1 MPSGGILGCRAEI
14 DHPAPGR
21 AFGRAEDSCPAPLNL
36 PAIRGDYRASPA
48 NTASPKM
55 HGRNTPMK
63 TKIATALVAALT
75 LGTIAVAGTS
85 QAQAH
90 HFHGG
95 WGWGGVG
102 LGLAL
107 GAAEY
112 VEA

>member
-1 MPSGGILGCRAEI
+1 
-14 DHPAPGR
+14 
-21 AFGRAEDSCPAPLNL
+21 
-36 PAIRGDYRASPA
+36 
-48 NTASPKM
+48 
-55 HGRNTPMK
+55 MK

-107 GAAEY
+107 GAAAAANSYEDTPTCY
-112 VEA
+112 LTPQYNRSGRFIGNVKVCN

>member
-1 MPSGGILGCRAEI
+1 
-14 DHPAPGR
+14 
-21 AFGRAEDSCPAPLNL
+21 
-36 PAIRGDYRASPA
+36 
-48 NTASPKM
+48 
-55 HGRNTPMK
+55 MK

-90 HFHGG
+90 HYHGG

-107 GAAEY
+107 GAAAAANSYEDAPTCY
-112 VEA
+112 LAPQYNRYGRFIGNVRVCN

>member
-1 MPSGGILGCRAEI
+1 
-14 DHPAPGR
+14 
-21 AFGRAEDSCPAPLNL
+21 
-36 PAIRGDYRASPA
+36 
-48 NTASPKM
+48 
-55 HGRNTPMK
+55 MK

-107 GAAEY
+107 GAAAAANSY
-112 VEA
+112 DDAPTCYLTPQYNRYGRFIGNVRVCN